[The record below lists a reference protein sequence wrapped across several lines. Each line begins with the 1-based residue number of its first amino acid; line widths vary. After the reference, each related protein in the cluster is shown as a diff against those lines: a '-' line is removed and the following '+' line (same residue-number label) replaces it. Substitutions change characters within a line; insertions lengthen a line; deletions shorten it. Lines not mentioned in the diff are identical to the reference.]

1 MPFIKTADVV
11 EVIETKSNAMCLKP
25 LIEFCKWQL
34 ERFCCSHRHK
44 VKGEAM
50 ENRLMPTSSVEDVL
64 KASPEER
71 KRWAD
76 DMIAR
81 SNQAIAEEEQ
91 EEQLARQLLN
101 IFKDVR
107 KDIAIRSLEDM
118 TKRLKEGEVAFGT

>member
-1 MPFIKTADVV
+1 
-11 EVIETKSNAMCLKP
+11 
-25 LIEFCKWQL
+25 
-34 ERFCCSHRHK
+34 
-44 VKGEAM
+44 M
-50 ENRLMPTSSVEDVL
+50 ENRLTPTSSVEDVL